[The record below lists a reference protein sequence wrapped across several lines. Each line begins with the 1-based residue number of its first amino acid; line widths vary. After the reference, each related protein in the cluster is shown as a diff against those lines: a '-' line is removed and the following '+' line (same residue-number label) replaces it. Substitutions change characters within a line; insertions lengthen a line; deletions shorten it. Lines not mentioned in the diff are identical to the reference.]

1 MVSKLQSVMLSAILI
16 ASCFAACEAAAAAA
30 AKAKTRLPAAQLAS
44 IPVTGSSPAN
54 AGQGNSVH
62 LKAMEECKS
71 QYGGR
76 RFGLGRDRYAYIE
89 QCFKMAT
96 GSYPF
101 QVNAN
106 CSMRRGFN
114 C

>member
-1 MVSKLQSVMLSAILI
+1 MVSKRLSVMLSAILF
-16 ASCFAACEAAAAAA
+16 ASCFAACEAAAAA
-30 AKAKTRLPAAQLAS
+30 KAKSRLPAAQLAS
-44 IPVTGSSPAN
+44 LPVTGSSPAK
-54 AGQGNSVH
+54 AGEGNSAH

-76 RFGLGRDRYAYIE
+76 RFWLGRDRYAYIE
-89 QCFKMAT
+89 TCFKMLT

-101 QVNAN
+101 QVNVN
-106 CSMRRGFN
+106 CSMKYGFN